1 MINLEDWKLITK
13 GIYRYVIGANASYE
27 IHILHHANDTDILT
41 ANANLYIVGDWK
53 NHKTKENYF
62 ERELLLNNTVQECLE
77 EAGRDYKKMW

>member
-13 GIYRYVIGANASYE
+13 GIYRYVIG
-27 IHILHHANDTDILT
+27 

-77 EAGRDYKKMW
+77 EARRDYKKMW